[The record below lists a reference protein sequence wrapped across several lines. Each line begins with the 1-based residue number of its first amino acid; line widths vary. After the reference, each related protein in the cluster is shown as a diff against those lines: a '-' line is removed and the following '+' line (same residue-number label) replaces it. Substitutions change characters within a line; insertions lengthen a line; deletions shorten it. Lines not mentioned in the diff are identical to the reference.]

1 MRRALSALSVVW
13 LGLGLACSVGAQ
25 NMPGPD
31 LVGMSA
37 ALSGPSAPR
46 AREFERGLRLGLAGG
61 VPGGRAVEL
70 LVRDDAG
77 DPERRLANT
86 RALMQAGVLALT
98 GYDQAPPALL
108 ALLASGGVTLVG
120 VASGAET
127 LREPAHPLVF
137 NLRAGWRDEA
147 AAMVLHL
154 DTTGVTDLATLS
166 LDDELGRAGREGL
179 REELARLA
187 IKPVAQAVLA
197 ASADVA
203 AVRGAVDQVC
213 RERPQALVLML
224 DARLAAGA
232 VQQARRIGCARAIY
246 VSNEAGARLGA
257 AGAGVVVPQVVPP
270 PTRLDV
276 PLVADYQRAA
286 AAAHFPPSHAGL
298 EGYVYGRV
306 LHQALARC
314 GRDTSRRCIGTAL
327 EARPVDLGG
336 YRVQFA
342 PGDRRGSRYVD
353 MTYLAADGRVRH

>member
-1 MRRALSALSVVW
+1 MRSGSLLVT
-13 LGLGLACSVGAQ
+13 LLMCACTAGAQ
-25 NMPGPD
+25 PLLKPT

-37 ALSGPSAPR
+37 TLTGPTATQG
-46 AREFERGLRLGLAGG
+46 RELGQGLRLGLAKGA
-61 VPGGRAVEL
+61 PGGRPVQL
-70 LVRDDAG
+70 LIRDDAG

-86 RALMQAGVLALT
+86 RELMQAGVLALT

-108 ALLASGGVTLVG
+108 TLLESGGVPLVG
-120 VASGAET
+120 VANGAEG

-154 DTTGVTDLATLS
+154 DTIGVANVATLS
-166 LDDELGRAGREGL
+166 LNDDLGRAGREGL

-187 IKPVAQAVLA
+187 IKPVAEAVLA
-197 ASADVA
+197 ADADAA
-203 AVRGAVDQVC
+203 AVRGAVDTVC
-213 RERPQALVLML
+213 RERAQALVLML
-224 DARLAAGA
+224 VADLALEA
-232 VQQARRIGCARAIY
+232 VRRVRRIACAHAIY
-246 VSNEAGARLGA
+246 VANEAATRLGA

-270 PTRLDV
+270 PTRLSV

-286 AAAHFPPSHAGL
+286 VAAHVTPSYAGL

-306 LHQALARC
+306 LLEALARC
-314 GRDTSRRCIGTAL
+314 ARDATRRCIGTAL

-353 MTYLAADGRVRH
+353 MTYLAADGRFRR

>member
-1 MRRALSALSVVW
+1 MRRALLAVL
-13 LGLGLACSVGAQ
+13 LALACRVGAQ
-25 NMPGPD
+25 TSPGPA

-37 ALSGPSAPR
+37 ALTGPMAPQ
-46 AREFERGLRLGLAGG
+46 ARELEQGLRLGLANGG
-61 VPGGRAVEL
+61 PGGRPVEL

-86 RALMQAGVLALT
+86 RALMQSGVLALT

-108 ALLASGGVTLVG
+108 ALLASGGVPLVG

-154 DTTGVTDLATLS
+154 DTTGVTDIATLS

-179 REELARLA
+179 RGELARLA

-197 ASADVA
+197 ADADAA
-203 AVRGAVDQVC
+203 AVRGAVEQVC

-224 DARLAAGA
+224 DARLATGA
-232 VQQARRIGCARAIY
+232 VQQARRIGCAHLIY
-246 VSNEAGARLGA
+246 VSNEAGTRLGA
-257 AGAGVVVPQVVPP
+257 AGAGVVVPQVVPA
-270 PTRLDV
+270 PTRLIV

-286 AAAHFPPSHAGL
+286 AAAHIAPSHAGL
-298 EGYVYGRV
+298 EGYLYGRV
-306 LHQALARC
+306 LQEALARC
-314 GRDTSRRCIGTAL
+314 ARDTSRRCIGTAL
-327 EARPVDLGG
+327 EAHPVDLGG

-342 PGDRRGSRYVD
+342 PGNRRGSRYVE
-353 MTYLAADGRVRH
+353 MTYLAADGRVRR